1 MIEYSAY
8 ILGLILLID
17 ASVTAI
23 SNKANRTAKILNMGY
38 AIFMTA
44 LLSYCITIKVLTY
57 QVDKARKENKAKLE
71 QLRKEIDAF
80 VKEHDEPEPPSP
92 QYPRI

>member
-1 MIEYSAY
+1 MAY
-8 ILGLILLID
+8 TLAVILIVD

-23 SNKANRTAKILNMGY
+23 SSKANRTTKILNICY
-38 AIFMTA
+38 VIFMTTV
-44 LLSYCITIKVLTY
+44 LSYCITIKVLTY
-57 QVDKARKENKAKLE
+57 QVDKALKENKAKLE